1 MLDLINTG
9 RMALFMAMGGDLRF
23 PCACIMPRVD
33 VRKSRVQVRRD
44 NSALQKLLAL
54 IYCV

>member
-1 MLDLINTG
+1 
-9 RMALFMAMGGDLRF
+9 MALFMAMGGDLRF